1 LKDDFEN
8 FSANQIE
15 CSSDLSW
22 VMLTAKYPY
31 FFDEGVCHS
40 SIENKARYFVDLR
53 LGDGELSQPIN
64 MRG

>member
-1 LKDDFEN
+1 
-8 FSANQIE
+8 
-15 CSSDLSW
+15 
-22 VMLTAKYPY
+22 MLTAKYPY